1 METSKNKWK
10 KLIVLALVFIICL
23 FSLVR
28 CRNLIYIAVENQVYG
43 SLKDVALQNEVM
55 IERELNTTSNFLA
68 NIASLPQY
76 TEADLNSEE
85 TIKSLV
91 NSLKITANAYGYKR
105 MGIITPD
112 GTAYCTDNRV
122 SDLSHED
129 SYRYGIKGFPN
140 ISESITD
147 TVGSAE
153 AINVF
158 SVPLFNRTD
167 GTVKGVL
174 FATHR
179 TERLKQLLNVNSLM
193 EKVTAM

>member
-1 METSKNKWK
+1 METTKNKWK

-28 CRNLIYIAVENQVYG
+28 CRNLTYIAVENQVYG

-91 NSLKITANAYGYKR
+91 NSLKITF
-105 MGIITPD
+105 
-112 GTAYCTDNRV
+112 
-122 SDLSHED
+122 LS
-129 SYRYGIKGFPN
+129 FQP
-140 ISESITD
+140 
-147 TVGSAE
+147 
-153 AINVF
+153 
-158 SVPLFNRTD
+158 VPLLREQPDKLHSFFHIPSIWPR
-167 GTVKGVL
+167 
-174 FATHR
+174 
-179 TERLKQLLNVNSLM
+179 
-193 EKVTAM
+193 